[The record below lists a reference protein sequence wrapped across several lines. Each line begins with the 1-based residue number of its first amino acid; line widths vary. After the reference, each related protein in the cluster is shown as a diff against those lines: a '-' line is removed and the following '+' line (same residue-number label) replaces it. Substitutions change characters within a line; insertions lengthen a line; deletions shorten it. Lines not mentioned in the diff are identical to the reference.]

1 MRTRHSI
8 KIGVREEQIYR
19 KPLIFNT
26 QTRETK
32 FTNMSIE
39 ADRRPLLD
47 DQYFIKERILHC
59 PSLGS
64 LTKTSFEVYLKR
76 KTKKTFVRAVQ
87 SERAEKINLEDVL
100 VCI

>member
-26 QTRETK
+26 QTRQTK
-32 FTNMSIE
+32 ITNMSIE
-39 ADRRPLLD
+39 ADRQLLLID
-47 DQYFIKERILHC
+47 DQYFIKEKILHG

-64 LTKTSFEVYLKR
+64 LTKTSFEVLQKR
-76 KTKKTFVRAVQ
+76 KKKETHLFVQFNQKKSR
-87 SERAEKINLEDVL
+87 R
-100 VCI
+100 